1 MKAKL
6 RLVSFLLLLSCAR
19 LSAVSWTNGAMNYQT
34 GEEVKSPVDGKIVQ
48 LGNKGL
54 PECFGKDSVVIEF
67 SKSYYYDGQKQT
79 GTYQLILFGLQL
91 SVQNGLRG
99 ARVAENDVLGT
110 AVSSPVMI
118 NVRCKDFD
126 VYLVD
131 CADKYAEKED
141 DWYYFGVG
149 MFLSSSPKFLEYQPV
164 SSKTDEIEFWDYP
177 DTMENLYENH
187 LEGMNSENK
196 IIFMSQF
203 PSFQIC
209 IKTQLDSY
217 PSSKTQSSVSEGLML
232 NKYFSNCPVM
242 LNHSFDE
249 LPFRLY
255 FQKGFDEY
263 LEDEYELGSDIY
275 LYLSVILLCN
285 GDYCC
290 YVRDFS
296 LVPPEENVQE
306 RIRNMKQRL
315 GE

>member
-79 GTYQLILFGLQL
+79 GTYQLILSGLQL
-91 SVQNGLRG
+91 SGVNGTRG
-99 ARVAENDVLGT
+99 AAVSKDEVLGL